1 MIPRPITLTSC
12 RKTFTADQDK
22 ARRPE
27 ETLASFYNQINKL
40 PIKIVS
46 EVRRI
51 DNGRLGIPVY
61 FSVCGD
67 DAQALTGTKKQMGK
81 GASPAQAEASA
92 CMELAERFSLFS
104 FRHQPGNFLVGDYES
119 LSDYPLLPA
128 EELLKSVGE
137 QHLDGGQLRQIL
149 AGIPLRWAW
158 ATELVSGRAVLVP
171 FSWFFAINEFN
182 GSSAGNTLEE
192 AALQAICEVI
202 ERHVSSLVSRGR
214 LAAPMIEAQSLT
226 DPVARELLRKF
237 AGAGVDLRLYDF
249 SLDTGVAT
257 VAAVGMDAATFPTA
271 SEIVYTA
278 GTSPDPQKAA
288 IRAIT
293 EVAQLAGDFNTGA
306 NYVASG
312 LPKPASLAELA
323 YLGGQPESIDALPNL
338 ADDDILVEI
347 QRLVA
352 ALEAIGLSVFLI
364 DATDPRLAI
373 PAVYAIVPGAHFRER
388 ASQGEAGLFAAKLAV
403 DLLDD
408 DAILEQKLTAME
420 DLLPENAYL
429 PFYRGQRAMEA
440 GDPERAV
447 GHFNQALTVSAEEE
461 EIASEVATIC
471 SYAGSCL
478 NGLGRY
484 QEAIDMLTRGLE
496 ADEERPDIHNSLGV
510 ACYKLE
516 RYEEAIRHFGRAV
529 ELNPASAI
537 DYANLG
543 VNHARLG
550 RHEEARNFL
559 RLALTLD
566 ASLDFAR
573 RELAILE
580 DEALVNRD
588 TL

>member
-1 MIPRPITLTSC
+1 MHSQPISLKSC
-12 RKTFTADQDK
+12 RKVFTTDQDK

-27 ETLASFYNQINKL
+27 ETLANFYNQINLL
-40 PIKIVS
+40 PIKIVH

-61 FSVCGD
+61 FSVCGE
-67 DAQALTGTKKQMGK
+67 DAQVLTGTKKQMGK

-104 FRHQPGNFLVGDYES
+104 FVHQAGNFLIGDYES
-119 LSDYPLLPA
+119 LRDYPLLPVR
-128 EELLKSVGE
+128 ELLKSVGDT
-137 QHLDGGQLRQIL
+137 HLDGGQLQRIL
-149 AGIPLRWAW
+149 QGIPLKWAW
-158 ATELVSGRAVLVP
+158 TTELASGKPVLVP

-192 AALQAICEVI
+192 AALQAICEVV
-202 ERHVSSLVSRGR
+202 ERHVSSLISRER
-214 LAAPMIEAQSLT
+214 LAAPRIDGESLT
-226 DPVARELLRKF
+226 DSVARELLQKF
-237 AGAGVDLRLYDF
+237 AKAGVELKLYDF

-257 VAAVGMDAATFPTA
+257 VAAVGFDKTTFPDT

-312 LPKPASLAELA
+312 LPKPAALADIS
-323 YLGGQPESIDALPNL
+323 YLDNQAKKSIHDLPSL
-338 ADDDILVEI
+338 ADDDIFVEI
-347 QRLVA
+347 QRILA
-352 ALEAIGLSVFLI
+352 ALTRIGLSVFLL
-364 DATDPRLAI
+364 DATHPQLAI
-373 PAVYAIVPGAHFRER
+373 PAVYVIMPGAHFRER
-388 ASQGEAGLFAAKLAV
+388 ANNGDAGLFAAKIAM

-408 DAILEQKLTAME
+408 GAIFAEKLADME
-420 DLLPENAYL
+420 RLLPENAYL
-429 PFYRGQRAMEA
+429 PFYRGKRAMNS
-440 GDPERAV
+440 GDLERAISY
-447 GHFNQALTVSAEEE
+447 FTRALAANAADE
-461 EIASEVATIC
+461 EIATIC
-471 SYAGSCL
+471 SYAGNCL
-478 NGLGRY
+478 KEIGHY
-484 QEAIDMLTRGLE
+484 QEAVDIFMRGLA
-496 ADEERPDIHNSLGV
+496 ADEERPDIHNGLGV
-510 ACYKLE
+510 AWYKLG

-550 RHEEARNFL
+550 QHEAARNFL

-566 ASLDFAR
+566 SSLDFAR
-573 RELAILE
+573 RELA
-580 DEALVNRD
+580 ALPR
-588 TL
+588 

>member
-1 MIPRPITLTSC
+1 MNARPITLRSC
-12 RKTFTADQDK
+12 RKTFTTDLDK

-27 ETLASFYNQINKL
+27 ETLANFYNQIEKL
-40 PIKIVS
+40 PIKIVH

-81 GASPAQAEASA
+81 GASPVQAEASA

-104 FRHQPGNFLVGDYES
+104 FRHQKENFLVGDYES
-119 LSDYPLLPA
+119 LKNYPLLPP
-128 EELLKSVGE
+128 EQLLKSVGDNQLTSE
-137 QHLDGGQLRQIL
+137 QLRELL
-149 AGIPLRWAW
+149 AEIPLKWAW
-158 ATELVSGRAVLVP
+158 ATELSSGRAMLLP

-192 AALQAICEVI
+192 AALQAICEVV
-202 ERHVSSLVSRGR
+202 ERHVSSVISRGH
-214 LAAPMIEAQSLT
+214 LATPTIDAKSLT
-226 DPVARELLRKF
+226 DPVAQDLLKKF
-237 AGAGVDLRLYDF
+237 ANAGVDLKLYDF

-257 VAAVGMDAATFPTA
+257 VAAVGVDTTTFPIT

-312 LPKPASLAELA
+312 LPKPASLANLA
-323 YLGGQPESIDALPNL
+323 YLGNQLEKSINDLPNL

-347 QRLVA
+347 QRILS
-352 ALEAIGLSVFLI
+352 ALASIGLSVFLI
-364 DATDPRLAI
+364 DATHPQLAI
-373 PAVYAIVPGAHFRER
+373 PAVYAIIPGAHFRER
-388 ASQGEAGLFAAKLAV
+388 ASQGEAGLFTAKLAM
-403 DLLDD
+403 DLLGD
-408 DAILEQKLTAME
+408 DASLDKKLTAME
-420 DLLPENAYL
+420 RLLPANAYL
-429 PFYRGQRAMEA
+429 PFYRGQQAMKNGA
-440 GDPERAV
+440 PERAV
-447 GHFNQALTVSAEEE
+447 ACFIKALESSVTDEET
-461 EIASEVATIC
+461 ATIC

-478 NGLGRY
+478 QEMGRN
-484 QEAIDMLTRGLE
+484 QEAIDMLKRGLE

-510 ACYKLE
+510 SWYKLG
-516 RYEEAIRHFGRAV
+516 RYDQAIISFGRAV

-543 VNHARLG
+543 INHARLG
-550 RHEEARNFL
+550 QPQTAKDFL

-566 ASLDFAR
+566 TTLDFAR
-573 RELAILE
+573 RELAALE
-580 DEALVNRD
+580 NNPAN
-588 TL
+588 TIAS

>member
-1 MIPRPITLTSC
+1 MNFHPISLTSC
-12 RKTFTADQDK
+12 HKTFTTDQDK

-27 ETLASFYNQINKL
+27 ETLANFYNRINKL
-40 PIKIVS
+40 PIKIVQ

-104 FRHQPGNFLVGDYES
+104 LRHQSENFLTGDYES
-119 LSDYPLLPA
+119 LKDYPLLSP
-128 EELLKSVGE
+128 EELLKSVGDQYLTGDQMRE
-137 QHLDGGQLRQIL
+137 LL
-149 AGIPLRWAW
+149 AGIPLQWAW
-158 ATELVSGRAVLVP
+158 ATELASGQALLVP

-192 AALQAICEVI
+192 AALQAICEVV
-202 ERHVSSLVSRGR
+202 ERHVSSVISRGH
-214 LAAPMIEAQSLT
+214 LAAPMINPKSLT
-226 DPVARELLRKF
+226 DPVARELLSKF
-237 AGAGVDLRLYDF
+237 ANAGVDLKLYDF
-249 SLDTGVAT
+249 SLNTGVAT
-257 VAAVGMDAATFPTA
+257 VAAVGVDATTFPAT

-312 LPKPASLAELA
+312 LPKPASLAKLA
-323 YLGGQPESIDALPNL
+323 YLGNRSEKSIDDLPNL

-347 QRLVA
+347 QRIVSTLTSV
-352 ALEAIGLSVFLI
+352 GLSVFLV
-364 DATDPRLAI
+364 DATHPQLAI
-373 PAVYAIVPGAHFRER
+373 PAVYAIIPGAHFRER
-388 ASQGEAGLFAAKLAV
+388 ASQGQAGLFAAKLAMN
-403 DLLDD
+403 LLDGD
-408 DAILEQKLTAME
+408 TTLDKKLTAME
-420 DLLPENAYL
+420 RLLPANAYL
-429 PFYRGQRAMEA
+429 PFYRGQQEMRSGE
-440 GDPERAV
+440 PERAV
-447 GHFNQALTVSAEEE
+447 IFFNKALEAGATNEET
-461 EIASEVATIC
+461 ATIC

-478 NGLGRY
+478 QEMGRY
-484 QEAIDMLTRGLE
+484 QEAIDMLRRGLD

-510 ACYKLE
+510 SWYKLG
-516 RYEEAIRHFGRAV
+516 RYDQAIEHFGRAV
-529 ELNPASAI
+529 ELNPASAT

-550 RHEEARNFL
+550 ERQAARNFL

-573 RELAILE
+573 QELATLE
-580 DEALVNRD
+580 NDPANTSLP
-588 TL
+588 

>member
-1 MIPRPITLTSC
+1 MNHQPISLQPC
-12 RKTFTADQDK
+12 RKTFTSDQDK

-27 ETLASFYNQINKL
+27 ETLVNFYNQINKL
-40 PIKIVS
+40 PIKIVH

-51 DNGRLGIPVY
+51 DNGRLDIPVY

-67 DAQALTGTKKQMGK
+67 DAKALTGTKKQMGK

-104 FRHQPGNFLVGDYES
+104 FRHQPENFLVGDYES
-119 LSDYPLLPA
+119 LGDYPLLPA
-128 EELLKSVGE
+128 EELLKSVGDQRLRGE
-137 QHLDGGQLRQIL
+137 KLRQLL
-149 AGIPLRWAW
+149 AGIPLRWTW
-158 ATELVSGRAVLVP
+158 ATELASGRAMLVP

-192 AALQAICEVI
+192 ATLQAVCEVI

-214 LAAPMIEAQSLT
+214 LAAPIIDPQSLT
-226 DPVARELLRKF
+226 DPVAMDLLRKF
-237 AGAGVDLRLYDF
+237 ANAGIDLRLYDF

-257 VAAVGMDAATFPTA
+257 VAAVGMDKTTFPDT

-312 LPKPASLAELA
+312 LPKPASLTKLA
-323 YLGGQPESIDALPNL
+323 YLGGKPGKSIGDLPNL
-338 ADDDILVEI
+338 ADNDILIEI
-347 QRLVA
+347 HRLVA
-352 ALEAIGLSVFLI
+352 ALAEIGLSVFLV
-364 DATDPRLAI
+364 DATEPRLAI

-388 ASQGEAGLFAAKLAV
+388 ASQGDAGLFAAKLAV

-408 DAILEQKLTAME
+408 NALLEEKLTAMAA
-420 DLLPENAYL
+420 LLPENAYL
-429 PFYRGQRAMEA
+429 PFYHGKRAMDT

-447 GHFNQALTVSAEEE
+447 GHFAQALERTGADTAGE
-461 EIASEVATIC
+461 EIAAEVATIC

-478 NGLGRY
+478 NQMGRY
-484 QEAIDMLTRGLE
+484 QEAITILTRGLA

-510 ACYKLE
+510 AWYKLE
-516 RYEEAIRHFGRAV
+516 RYNEAIRHFGRAV

-550 RHEEARNFL
+550 QHQAAKNFL

-566 ASLDFAR
+566 TGLDFAR
-573 RELAILE
+573 
-580 DEALVNRD
+580 
-588 TL
+588 

>member
-1 MIPRPITLTSC
+1 MPSQPISLKSC
-12 RKTFTADQDK
+12 RKTFTTDQDK

-27 ETLASFYNQINKL
+27 ETLANFYSQIDKL
-40 PIKIVS
+40 PIKIVH

-104 FRHQPGNFLVGDYES
+104 FAGQAGNFLAGDYES
-119 LSDYPLLPA
+119 LRDYPLLPA
-128 EELLKSVGE
+128 EQLLKSAGDTR
-137 QHLDGGQLRQIL
+137 LSGSQLQEIL
-149 AGIPLRWAW
+149 HGIPLQWAW
-158 ATELVSGRAVLVP
+158 ATELVSGKPLLVP

-192 AALQAICEVI
+192 AALQAICEVV
-202 ERHVSSLVSRGR
+202 ERHVSSLVSQKR
-214 LAAPMIEAQSLT
+214 LAAPMIDRQSLT
-226 DPVARELLRKF
+226 DPVARELLQKF
-237 AGAGVDLRLYDF
+237 ARAGVDLQLYDF

-257 VAAVGMDAATFPTA
+257 VAAVGIDKTTFPTT

-278 GTSPDPQKAA
+278 GTSPDPQKAV

-312 LPKPASLAELA
+312 LPKPAALADIA
-323 YLGGQPESIDALPNL
+323 YLGGQVKKSIHDLPNL

-347 QRLVA
+347 QRIVA
-352 ALEAIGLSVFLI
+352 AMARIGLSVFLL
-364 DATDPRLAI
+364 DATHRQLAI

-388 ASQGEAGLFAAKLAV
+388 ASHGDAGLFAAKIAM

-408 DAILEQKLTAME
+408 DAFAEKLAVME
-420 DLLPENAYL
+420 RLLPENAYL
-429 PFYRGQRAMEA
+429 PFYRGQRAMNA
-440 GDPERAV
+440 GDLERAV
-447 GHFNQALTVSAEEE
+447 GHFTQALEAGAADEQ
-461 EIASEVATIC
+461 IATIC
-471 SYAGSCL
+471 SYAGNCL
-478 NGLGRY
+478 NGMGRY
-484 QEAIDMLTRGLE
+484 REAVDLFRRGLA
-496 ADEERPDIHNSLGV
+496 ADEERPDIHNGLGV
-510 ACYKLE
+510 AWYKLAD
-516 RYEEAIRHFGRAV
+516 YAQAIGHFGRAV

-550 RHEEARNFL
+550 QREAAKNFL

-566 ASLDFAR
+566 PGLDFAR
-573 RELAILE
+573 RELAALE
-580 DEALVNRD
+580 E
-588 TL
+588 

>member
-1 MIPRPITLTSC
+1 MHTQPIALQSC
-12 RKTFTADQDK
+12 RKTFTTDQDK
-22 ARRPE
+22 ARSPE
-27 ETLASFYNQINKL
+27 ETLANFYNQIKKL
-40 PIKIVS
+40 PVKIVH

-104 FRHQPGNFLVGDYES
+104 FRQQPENFLVGDYES
-119 LSDYPLLPA
+119 LGDYPLLPP
-128 EELLKSVGE
+128 EQLLKSVGDKD
-137 QHLDGGQLRQIL
+137 LTGGTLQELL
-149 AGIPLRWAW
+149 AGIPLQWAW
-158 ATELVSGRAVLVP
+158 ATELSSGRAVLLP

-192 AALQAICEVI
+192 AALQAICEVV
-202 ERHVSSLVSRGR
+202 ERHVSSLISRRR
-214 LAAPMIEAQSLT
+214 LATPMIDAKSLS
-226 DPVARELLRKF
+226 DPVARELLQKF
-237 AGAGVDLRLYDF
+237 AKAGVDLKLYDF

-257 VAAVGMDAATFPTA
+257 VAAVGVDAATFPVT
-271 SEIVYTA
+271 SEIVYSA

-312 LPKPASLAELA
+312 LPKPASLAELT
-323 YLGGQPESIDALPNL
+323 YLGGQAEKSINNLPNL

-347 QRLVA
+347 QRVVS
-352 ALEAIGLSVFLI
+352 ALTPIGLSAFLV
-364 DATDPRLAI
+364 DATHPQLAI
-373 PAVYAIVPGAHFRER
+373 PAVYAIIPGAHFRER
-388 ASQGEAGLFAAKLAV
+388 ASQGEAGLFAAKLAMN
-403 DLLDD
+403 LLDD
-408 DAILEQKLTAME
+408 DSALDKKLTAME
-420 DLLPENAYL
+420 RLLPTNAYL
-429 PFYRGQRAMEA
+429 PFYRGQQAMN
-440 GDPERAV
+440 GGYLLRAV
-447 GHFNQALTVSAEEE
+447 EYFTKALALSAADE
-461 EIASEVATIC
+461 EIAAIC

-478 NGLGRY
+478 QEMGRY
-484 QEAIDMLTRGLE
+484 QEAIDMLKRGLD

-510 ACYKLE
+510 SWYKLGC
-516 RYEEAIRHFGRAV
+516 YDEAIRSFGRAV

-550 RHEEARNFL
+550 QRQAATNFL

-566 ASLDFAR
+566 AGLDFAR
-573 RELAILE
+573 RELAALE
-580 DEALVNRD
+580 NNSAN
-588 TL
+588 TSAS